1 MHPSGRPPSNDRRVV
16 VGVNGSLG
24 SLAALHRAAA
34 EARRTGGQLWAVLAW
49 DPPPAEFTQHGY
61 LPSVPLLEACRRAAG
76 LELATALRNAFGN
89 AGPGV
94 PVDGLVS
101 RGTPGRAL
109 VQIASRE
116 DDLLV
121 VGTGHRG
128 LLHRALFP
136 SVARYCVAHAACPVL
151 TVPPPPLQQELET
164 ASRRNALRLPLDA
177 RELDGGR
184 ISEV

>member
-1 MHPSGRPPSNDRRVV
+1 MHTSSERRVV

-34 EARRTGGQLWAVLAW
+34 EARRANGALWAVLIW

-61 LPSVPLLEACRRAAG
+61 LPSPALLEACRRAAR
-76 LELATALRNAFGN
+76 LELTTALRTAFGS
-89 AGPGV
+89 AGPDV
-94 PVDGLVS
+94 PLDGLVT
-101 RGTPGRAL
+101 RGAPGRAL

-128 LLHRALFP
+128 LLRRVLFP
-136 SVARYCVAHAACPVL
+136 SVARYCVAHAVCPVL
-151 TVPPPPLQQELET
+151 TVPPPAMQHELEA

-177 RELDGGR
+177 RELDTGR